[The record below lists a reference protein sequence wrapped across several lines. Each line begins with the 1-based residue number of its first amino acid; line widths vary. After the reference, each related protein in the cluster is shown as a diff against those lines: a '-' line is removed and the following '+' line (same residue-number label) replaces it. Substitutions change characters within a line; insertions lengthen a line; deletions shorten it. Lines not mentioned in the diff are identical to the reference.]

1 MSKTTE
7 VVFILDRSG
16 SMAGLESDT
25 IGGFNGMLEKQK
37 ELEGKA
43 YLTTALFDDRYELL
57 HNRES
62 IRNVSD
68 LTAKEYYVRGCTA
81 LVDAMGITIS
91 RFIREIGDEKVLFV
105 ITTDGYEN
113 ASREYTADSVR
124 KMIEKQK
131 EKGWEFIFMGANIDA
146 VSTGRQFG
154 IARNRNYVNDS
165 SGIAATYSSLRRAVK
180 SFVENSAVDEKW
192 DEEVNSDY
200 SRKR

>member
-1 MSKTTE
+1 MKTTE
-7 VVFILDRSG
+7 VIFILDRSG
-16 SMAGLESDT
+16 SMSGLETDT
-25 IGGFNGMLEKQK
+25 IGGYNSILKQQR
-37 ELEGKA
+37 EAEGDVNV
-43 YLTTALFDDRYELL
+43 TTVLFDDRYELL

-68 LTAKEYYVRGCTA
+68 LTAKEYFVRGCTA

-113 ASREYTADSVR
+113 ASREYTAESVR
-124 KMIEKQK
+124 KMIEKQQ

-146 VSTGRQFG
+146 VSTGKQYG

-165 SGIAATYSSLRRAVK
+165 NGIAATYSSLRRAVK
-180 SFVENSAVDEKW
+180 SFVENSAIDEKW

>member
-1 MSKTTE
+1 MKTTE
-7 VVFILDRSG
+7 VIFILDRSG
-16 SMAGLESDT
+16 SMSGLETDT
-25 IGGFNGMLEKQK
+25 IGGYNSILKQQR
-37 ELEGKA
+37 EAEGDVNV
-43 YLTTALFDDRYELL
+43 TTVLFDDRYELL

-68 LTAKEYYVRGCTA
+68 LTAKEYFVRGCTA

-113 ASREYTADSVR
+113 ASREYTAESVR
-124 KMIEKQK
+124 KMIEKQQ

-146 VSTGRQFG
+146 VSTGKQYG

-180 SFVENSAVDEKW
+180 SFVENSAIDEKW

>member
-1 MSKTTE
+1 MKKTET
-7 VVFILDRSG
+7 VFILDRSG

-25 IGGFNGMLEKQK
+25 IGGYNSILNKQK
-37 ELEGKA
+37 ESGEDINV
-43 YLTTALFDDRYELL
+43 TTVLFDDRYELL
-57 HNRES
+57 YDRTD
-62 IRNVSD
+62 IRKVKP
-68 LTAKEYYVRGCTA
+68 LTEKEYYVRGTTA
-81 LVDAMGITIS
+81 LVDAIGRTVS
-91 RFIREIGDEKVLFV
+91 RFKGQASDSKVV
-105 ITTDGYEN
+105 VIITTDGYEN
-113 ASREYTADSVR
+113 ASREYDIRAVR
-124 KMIEKQK
+124 KMIEQQK
-131 EKGWEFIFMGANIDA
+131 EKGWEFIFMGASIDA

>member
-1 MSKTTE
+1 MKTTE
-7 VVFILDRSG
+7 VIFILDRSG
-16 SMAGLESDT
+16 SMSGLESDT
-25 IGGFNGMLEKQK
+25 IGGYNSILKQQR
-37 ELEGKA
+37 EMEGDVNV
-43 YLTTALFDDRYELL
+43 TTVLFDDRYELL

-68 LTAKEYYVRGCTA
+68 LTAREYYVRGCTA

-91 RFIREIGDEKVLFV
+91 RFIKEVSDEKVMFV

-113 ASREYTADSVR
+113 ASREYTVSAVK
-124 KMIEKQK
+124 KMIETQK

-146 VSTGRQFG
+146 VATGSQFG
-154 IARNRNYVNDS
+154 IARNRNYVSDS

-180 SFVENSAVDEKW
+180 SFVETSAVDEKW
-192 DEEVNSDY
+192 DEEVKSDY

>member
-1 MSKTTE
+1 MKTTE
-7 VVFILDRSG
+7 VIFILDRSG
-16 SMAGLESDT
+16 SMSGLESDT
-25 IGGFNGMLEKQK
+25 IGGYNSILKQQR
-37 ELEGKA
+37 EMEGDVNV
-43 YLTTALFDDRYELL
+43 TTVLFDDRYELL

-68 LTAKEYYVRGCTA
+68 LTAREYYVRGCTA

-91 RFIREIGDEKVLFV
+91 RFIKEVSDEKVMFV

-113 ASREYTADSVR
+113 ASREYTVSAVK
-124 KMIEKQK
+124 KMIETQK

-146 VSTGRQFG
+146 VATGSQFG
-154 IARNRNYVNDS
+154 IARNRNYVSDS
-165 SGIAATYSSLRRAVK
+165 SGVAATYSSLRRAVK

-192 DEEVNSDY
+192 DEEVKSDY

>member
-1 MSKTTE
+1 MS
-7 VVFILDRSG
+7 
-16 SMAGLESDT
+16 GLETDT
-25 IGGFNGMLEKQK
+25 IGGYNSILKQQR
-37 ELEGKA
+37 EAEGDVNI
-43 YLTTALFDDRYELL
+43 TTVLFDDRYELL

-131 EKGWEFIFMGANIDA
+131 EKGWEFIFMGASIDA

>member
-1 MSKTTE
+1 MKTTE
-7 VVFILDRSG
+7 VIFILDRSG
-16 SMAGLESDT
+16 SMSGLESDT
-25 IGGFNGMLEKQK
+25 IGGYNSILKQQR
-37 ELEGKA
+37 EMEGDVNV
-43 YLTTALFDDRYELL
+43 TTVLFDDRYELL

-68 LTAKEYYVRGCTA
+68 LTAREYYVRGCTA

-91 RFIREIGDEKVLFV
+91 RFIKEVSDEKVMFV

-113 ASREYTADSVR
+113 ASREYTVSAVK
-124 KMIEKQK
+124 KMIETQK

-146 VSTGRQFG
+146 VATGSQFG
-154 IARNRNYVNDS
+154 IARNRNYVSDS

-192 DEEVNSDY
+192 DEEVKSDY

>member
-1 MSKTTE
+1 MKTTE
-7 VVFILDRSG
+7 VIFILDRSG
-16 SMAGLESDT
+16 SMSGLETDT
-25 IGGFNGMLEKQK
+25 IGGYNSILKQQR
-37 ELEGKA
+37 EAEGDVNV
-43 YLTTALFDDRYELL
+43 TTVLFDDRYELL

-68 LTAKEYYVRGCTA
+68 LTAKEYFVRGCTA

-113 ASREYTADSVR
+113 ASRVYTAESVR
-124 KMIEKQK
+124 KMIEKQQ

-146 VSTGRQFG
+146 VPTGKQYG

-180 SFVENSAVDEKW
+180 SFVENSAIDEKW

>member
-1 MSKTTE
+1 MKTTE
-7 VVFILDRSG
+7 VIFILDRSG
-16 SMAGLESDT
+16 SMSGLETDT
-25 IGGFNGMLEKQK
+25 IGGYNSILKQQR
-37 ELEGKA
+37 EAEGDVNI
-43 YLTTALFDDRYELL
+43 TTVLFDDRYELL

>member
-1 MSKTTE
+1 MKTTE
-7 VVFILDRSG
+7 VIFILDRSG
-16 SMAGLESDT
+16 SMSGLETDT
-25 IGGFNGMLEKQK
+25 IGGYNSILKQQR
-37 ELEGKA
+37 EAEGDVNV
-43 YLTTALFDDRYELL
+43 TTVLFDDRYELL

-146 VSTGRQFG
+146 VSTGKQYG

-180 SFVENSAVDEKW
+180 SFVENSAIDEKW

>member
-1 MSKTTE
+1 MKTTE
-7 VVFILDRSG
+7 VIFILDRSG
-16 SMAGLESDT
+16 SMSGLESDT
-25 IGGFNGMLEKQK
+25 IGGYNSILKQQR
-37 ELEGKA
+37 EMEGDVNV
-43 YLTTALFDDRYELL
+43 TTVLFDDRYELL

-68 LTAKEYYVRGCTA
+68 LTAREYYVRGCTA

-91 RFIREIGDEKVLFV
+91 RFIKEVSDEKVMFV

-113 ASREYTADSVR
+113 ASREYTVSAVKR
-124 KMIEKQK
+124 MIETQK

-146 VSTGRQFG
+146 VATGSQFG
-154 IARNRNYVNDS
+154 IARNRNYVSDS

-192 DEEVNSDY
+192 DEEVKSDY

>member
-1 MSKTTE
+1 MKTTE
-7 VVFILDRSG
+7 VIFILDRSG
-16 SMAGLESDT
+16 SMSGLETDT
-25 IGGFNGMLEKQK
+25 IGGYNSILKQQR
-37 ELEGKA
+37 EAEGDVNV
-43 YLTTALFDDRYELL
+43 TTVLFDDRYELL

-68 LTAKEYYVRGCTA
+68 LTAKEYFVRGCTA

-146 VSTGRQFG
+146 VSTGKQYG

-180 SFVENSAVDEKW
+180 SFVENSAIDEKW

>member
-1 MSKTTE
+1 MKTTE
-7 VVFILDRSG
+7 VIFILDRSG
-16 SMAGLESDT
+16 SMSGLETDT
-25 IGGFNGMLEKQK
+25 IGGYNSILKQQR
-37 ELEGKA
+37 EAEGDVNI
-43 YLTTALFDDRYELL
+43 TTVLFDDRYELL

-131 EKGWEFIFMGANIDA
+131 EKGWEFIFMGASIDA

>member
-1 MSKTTE
+1 LKTTE
-7 VVFILDRSG
+7 VIFILDRSG
-16 SMAGLESDT
+16 SMSGLETDT
-25 IGGFNGMLEKQK
+25 IGGYNSILKQQR
-37 ELEGKA
+37 EAEGDVNI
-43 YLTTALFDDRYELL
+43 TTVLFDDRYELL

-131 EKGWEFIFMGANIDA
+131 EKGWEFIFMGASIDA

>member
-1 MSKTTE
+1 MKTTE
-7 VVFILDRSG
+7 VIFILDRSG
-16 SMAGLESDT
+16 SMSGLETDT
-25 IGGFNGMLEKQK
+25 IGGYNSILKQQR
-37 ELEGKA
+37 EAEGDVNV
-43 YLTTALFDDRYELL
+43 TTVLFDDRYELL

-68 LTAKEYYVRGCTA
+68 LTAKEYFVRGCTA

-124 KMIEKQK
+124 KMIEKQQ

-146 VSTGRQFG
+146 VSTGKQYG

-180 SFVENSAVDEKW
+180 SFVENSAIDEKW

>member
-1 MSKTTE
+1 LKTTE
-7 VVFILDRSG
+7 VIFILDRSG
-16 SMAGLESDT
+16 SMSGLETDT
-25 IGGFNGMLEKQK
+25 IGGYNSILKQQR
-37 ELEGKA
+37 EAEGDVNI
-43 YLTTALFDDRYELL
+43 TTVLFDDRYELL